1 MPSRNRGHFFFVRGS
16 ICARKIDWIFVKI
29 LAALKSHKL
38 TILVGLTSLAV
49 GFAGGATALSLGAKA
64 TSVAKPS
71 PLVSQTPRPHPVAS
85 PAETGDPSRMDIS
98 ASVAETYPDLPAS
111 TDSPTLPAGSLDP
124 VADPA
129 FPVATNQLE
138 LSFFKRA
145 KASCDEVKA
154 KGAKFYSW
162 DGSYALWAKDASGL
176 LRANIF
182 DSKGAYK
189 GTTAGFGN
197 PPSICY
203 PSGVNEQ
210 RLAGNTLFASM
221 YWLESIDGVEYLW
234 HSHEGGPDV
243 STVHFYFTNELVSSA
258 WEFDSGAAWI
268 RYGLTP
274 LELKSALKDY
284 EK

>member
-1 MPSRNRGHFFFVRGS
+1 M
-16 ICARKIDWIFVKI
+16 KI
-29 LAALKSHKL
+29 LSALKAHKL
-38 TILVGLTSLAV
+38 TILVGVISLAV
-49 GFAGGATALSLGAKA
+49 GLAGGAGAVSLKAKA
-64 TSVAKPS
+64 PSVSKPTPTVTETPRIHPS
-71 PLVSQTPRPHPVAS
+71 PTPGA
-85 PAETGDPSRMDIS
+85 TGDPTKMDIS
-98 ASVAETYPDLPAS
+98 ASVAETYPDLPRS
-111 TDSPTLPAGSLDP
+111 TDNPTLPSGSLNP
-124 VADPA
+124 VSDPA
-129 FPVATNQLE
+129 FPVVTNQLE

-145 KASCDEVKA
+145 EASCDEVKA

-189 GTTAGFGN
+189 GTTAGIGN

-234 HSHEGGPDV
+234 HSHQGGPDV
-243 STVHFYFTNELVSSA
+243 TTVHFYFTNGLVSSA

-274 LELKSALKDY
+274 LELKSALHDY
-284 EK
+284 ENQ